1 MKHRTTQYS
10 DRNRSHNTEGHI
22 IRTSGEDDGA
32 YMMLIGLVLGKDKA
46 TPKYFRAKVNAAC
59 GGTWHQ

>member
-22 IRTSGEDDGA
+22 IRTSGENHGA
-32 YMMLIGLVLGKDKA
+32 YMMLVELMLGKDYESYSEVLQSKI
-46 TPKYFRAKVNAAC
+46 
-59 GGTWHQ
+59 